1 MSFMDR
7 FSLKG
12 KKILITGGAQGIGK
26 AVAGAL
32 AEFGAE
38 IGILDLQKDL
48 AWQTAKDIADQYG
61 VKTIAYDCDVTK
73 ISEVEGTVAS
83 FAADFGTLDGVFN
96 NAGICL
102 QKAAEELTYDE
113 WFRVVNVNFN
123 GIFLVAQAAGKQMIQ
138 EGKRGSI
145 VNTAS
150 MSGTIVNFPQ
160 RQASYNSSKAAVI
173 QLTKSLA
180 VEWAEYG
187 IRVNCIS
194 PGYIWTEMTSV
205 VDRETRNIWESLIPF
220 KRMGTPE
227 ELVGGIIYLLSDAST
242 YTSGCNLIMDGCY
255 TCI

>member
-1 MSFMDR
+1 
-7 FSLKG
+7 
-12 KKILITGGAQGIGK
+12 
-26 AVAGAL
+26 
-32 AEFGAE
+32 
-38 IGILDLQKDL
+38 
-48 AWQTAKDIADQYG
+48 
-61 VKTIAYDCDVTK
+61 
-73 ISEVEGTVAS
+73 
-83 FAADFGTLDGVFN
+83 
-96 NAGICL
+96 
-102 QKAAEELTYDE
+102 
-113 WFRVVNVNFN
+113 
-123 GIFLVAQAAGKQMIQ
+123 MIQ